1 MERLTKRSPET
12 TNENGVCC
20 THFHS
25 PECFMVEG
33 NCSAGC
39 KWEEAAW
46 SRLAA
51 YEDTRREPEEI
62 DMDHEAAEQLRHL
75 CRNCD
80 IDRLEELA
88 EADKNGRVVV
98 LPRWKNE
105 EERLERRRLMRIMAD
120 GAIDRLM
127 ENPLKEKNGPD
138 IAELRVVN
146 TDRLLELAKADED
159 GRLFLLPLEPG
170 RSMLCQEYFERPW
183 AMKNVTLCVQYQSST
198 GIVFYMGYDV
208 FRDLVERGR
217 ITSLSP
223 EGEKTLEGKAN
234 V

>member
-105 EERLERRRLMRIMAD
+105 EERLERQRLMRIMAD

-127 ENPLKEKNGPD
+127 MGSPLKEENGPD

-159 GRLFLLPLEPG
+159 GRLFLLPMEPG
-170 RSMLCQEYFERPW
+170 RSMLCQEYFERP
-183 AMKNVTLCVQYQSST
+183 
-198 GIVFYMGYDV
+198 
-208 FRDLVERGR
+208 
-217 ITSLSP
+217 
-223 EGEKTLEGKAN
+223 
-234 V
+234 

>member
-12 TNENGVCC
+12 TNENGVCR

-51 YEDTRREPEEI
+51 YEDTRLTPERC
-62 DMDHEAAEQLRHL
+62 AEFARADAEGRCIIMRDTEQEQEGVARLR
-75 CRNCD
+75 
-80 IDRLEELA
+80 ELA
-88 EADKNGRVVV
+88 EADK
-98 LPRWKNE
+98 E
-105 EERLERRRLMRIMAD
+105 
-120 GAIDRLM
+120 
-127 ENPLKEKNGPD
+127 
-138 IAELRVVN
+138 
-146 TDRLLELAKADED
+146 
-159 GRLFLLPLEPG
+159 GRLFLLPTEPG

-183 AMKNVTLCVQYQSST
+183 VMKNVTLCVQYKSSA
-198 GIVFYMGYDV
+198 GIILYMGYDV
-208 FRDLVERGR
+208 FRGLVERGR
-217 ITSLSP
+217 ITPLSQ
-223 EGEKTLEGKAN
+223 EGEEMLEGKAN